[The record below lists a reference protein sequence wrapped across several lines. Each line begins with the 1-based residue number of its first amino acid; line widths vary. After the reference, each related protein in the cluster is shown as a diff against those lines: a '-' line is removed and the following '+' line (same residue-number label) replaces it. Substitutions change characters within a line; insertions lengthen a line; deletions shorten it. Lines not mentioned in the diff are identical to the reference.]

1 MRCFYSLSAALL
13 ALSAVSVESF
23 SSLTQPAGRGIPR
36 NDVSFNEPTR
46 ELTYPFPNGK
56 CGGTVLTIPPSDTYA
71 IDVGLAGNTVLLP
84 PRPIDVWLPPGY
96 SEKSRYPVLYC
107 HDGQNAMEDAHSW
120 TGRSWRL
127 TGALTRLA
135 EHNKLQGPIPIVVML
150 PSEDS
155 DLLPGVR
162 RRHLE
167 YGDMSLPFARA
178 HVDFVANTVKP
189 LIDSMFSTMPS
200 AKDTYALGTS
210 LGGQASLH
218 MVMRHPD
225 KFGGAACLSPFF
237 AESTLSTVS
246 ESIQLLQDKK
256 LYLDIGGDI
265 QDTRVPWLDIFDH
278 LESYNR
284 WNPGYW
290 WLDTQLQ
297 PSVQTL
303 RDMLTTAGIEHDYRE
318 FPGARH
324 NERAWSHRIDKPLLH
339 LFGRS

>member
-1 MRCFYSLSAALL
+1 MRRFYSLSALL
-13 ALSAVSVESF
+13 ALSVACVESL
-23 SSLTQPAGRGIPR
+23 SSLAPPGPRIARG
-36 NDVSFNEPTR
+36 DVSFREPTR
-46 ELTYPFPNGK
+46 ELTYPFPNGR
-56 CGGTVLTIPPSDTYA
+56 CGGTVVTIPPSDTYA
-71 IDVGLAGNTVLLP
+71 IDVDLAGNSLFLT
-84 PRPIDVWLPPGY
+84 PRPIQVWLPPNY
-96 SEKSRYPVLYC
+96 SDQARYPVLYC
-107 HDGQNAMEDAHSW
+107 HDGQNAMEDSSSW

-135 EHNKLQGPIPIVVML
+135 EHNKLQGAIPIVVML
-150 PSEDS
+150 PSEET

-167 YGDMSLPFARA
+167 YGDMNLPFARA

-189 LIDSMFSTMPS
+189 LIDSMFSTYTGPE
-200 AKDTYALGTS
+200 DTYAIGTS
-210 LGGQASLH
+210 MGGQASLH

-225 KFGGAACLSPFF
+225 KFGGAACLSPYLG
-237 AESTLSTVS
+237 APTLSAVS
-246 ESIQLLQDKK
+246 ESSHLLKDKK

-265 QDTRVPWLDIFDH
+265 KDTRVPWLDIFDH
-278 LESYNR
+278 LESLHR

-297 PSVQTL
+297 PSVKAL
-303 RDMLTTAGIEHDYRE
+303 RDILVTAKIEHDYQE

-324 NERAWSHRIDKPLLH
+324 NERAWSHRIDKPLIK

>member
-1 MRCFYSLSAALL
+1 MRHFYSLSALL
-13 ALSAVSVESF
+13 ALSVASVESL
-23 SSLTQPAGRGIPR
+23 SSFAQEPGRRIPR
-36 NDVSFNEPTR
+36 DVPFREPTR
-46 ELTYPFPNGK
+46 ELTYPFPNGS

-71 IDVGLAGNTVLLP
+71 IDVGLAGNSVLLP
-84 PRPIDVWLPPGY
+84 PRSIQVWLPPGY
-96 SEKSRYPVLYC
+96 NDQARYPVLYC
-107 HDGQNAMEDAHSW
+107 HDGQNAMEDANSW

-135 EHNKLQGPIPIVVML
+135 EHDKLRAIPIVVML

-189 LIDSMFSTMPS
+189 LIDSMFSTYTSP
-200 AKDTYALGTS
+200 KDTYAIGTS

-237 AESTLSTVS
+237 GESTLSSVS
-246 ESIQLLQDKK
+246 ESIQKLQGKK

-297 PSVQTL
+297 PSVKTL
-303 RDMLTTAGIEHDYRE
+303 RDLLVTAKIEHDYRE